1 MEAMSFGTP
10 VIATNVGGT
19 SEIVNNNNGYLL
31 DSHTSVE
38 KVAEKITEFY
48 NLSIEEKNIK
58 RKAAFDTW
66 NDKYKANKNYDQ
78 FLEDILS
85 L

>member
-1 MEAMSFGTP
+1 M
-10 VIATNVGGT
+10 
-19 SEIVNNNNGYLL
+19 

-66 NDKYKANKNYDQ
+66 NDKYKANKNYNQ
-78 FLEDILS
+78 FVEDILS